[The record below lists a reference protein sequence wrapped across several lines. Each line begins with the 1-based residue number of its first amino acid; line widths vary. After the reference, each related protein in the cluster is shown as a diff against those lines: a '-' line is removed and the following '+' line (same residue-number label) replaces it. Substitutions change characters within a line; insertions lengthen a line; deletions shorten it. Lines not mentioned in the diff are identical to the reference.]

1 MTLLHAL
8 VLFVRRLITR
18 LFGRTGPTD
27 PYASVRAPR
36 HRGPR
41 DRHGSVALAEPV
53 EPVEPGETVVA
64 VGRRR

>member
-8 VLFVRRLITR
+8 LRFVRRLITR

-27 PYASVRAPR
+27 PYAGVRAPM

-41 DRHGSVALAEPV
+41 DRHGSVALAEPI
-53 EPVEPGETVVA
+53 EPGETVVA